1 MSFWS
6 RQSGLLECEELLDIR
21 FVSVS
26 YSAGVGQIALLLLGL
41 FGQDVALV
49 GMFSLD
55 LSCSGKGEPL
65 FGTGISLNLGHFVLK
80 N

>member
-41 FGQDVALV
+41 FGQDVAFKCF
-49 GMFSLD
+49 GALD
-55 LSCSGKGEPL
+55 LAGLGEVEPL
-65 FGTGISLNLGHFVLK
+65 FGAAVGFQLRHND
-80 N
+80 

>member
-41 FGQDVALV
+41 FGENVALE

-65 FGTGISLNLGHFVLK
+65 FGTGISLNLWHFECC
-80 N
+80 

>member
-65 FGTGISLNLGHFVLK
+65 FGTGISLNLWHCECC
-80 N
+80 